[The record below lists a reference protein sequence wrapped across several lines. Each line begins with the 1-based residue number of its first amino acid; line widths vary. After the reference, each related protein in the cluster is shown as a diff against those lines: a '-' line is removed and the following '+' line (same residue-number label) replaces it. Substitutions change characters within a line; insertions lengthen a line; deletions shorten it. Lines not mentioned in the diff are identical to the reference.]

1 MILSIDTS
9 LADVIIIQLD
19 DGLKQYS
26 KKIKAARAQSE
37 KLLSSIDN
45 LLIKNNYK
53 FKDIKKIK
61 VQSEGNS
68 FTSLRI
74 GVLTANA
81 LAYALNIPVEAIN
94 RDVPFKFLGGAAVS
108 PKYEGEPNIGKPSS
122 PAC

>member
-1 MILSIDTS
+1 MILIIDTS
-9 LADVIIIQLD
+9 LADIMMIQID
-19 DGLKQYS
+19 DGFKKYN
-26 KKIKAARAQSE
+26 KKIKAARSQSE
-37 KLLSSIDN
+37 KLLSAIDS

-81 LAYALNIPVEAIN
+81 MAYALNIPVEAIN
-94 RDVPFKFLGGAAVS
+94 GDLSFKFLGGVAVS
-108 PKYEGEPNIGKPSS
+108 PKYESEPNIGKPRS

>member
-9 LADVIIIQLD
+9 LADTMTIQLD
-19 DGLKQYS
+19 DGLKQYN
-26 KKIKAARAQSE
+26 KKIKAARSQSE
-37 KLLSSIDN
+37 KLLSAIDD

-61 VQSEGNS
+61 VQSEGGS

-81 LAYALNIPVEAIN
+81 LAYALKIPVEAMN
-94 RDVPFKFLGGAAVS
+94 GDAPFKFLGGTAVS
-108 PKYEGEPNIGKPSS
+108 PKYESEPNIGKPRS